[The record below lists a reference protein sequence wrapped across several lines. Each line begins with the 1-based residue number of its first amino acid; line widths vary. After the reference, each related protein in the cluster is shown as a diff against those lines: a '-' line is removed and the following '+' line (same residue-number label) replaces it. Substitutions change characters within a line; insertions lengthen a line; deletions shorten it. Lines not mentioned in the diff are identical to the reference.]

1 MNTGCLAIRGSPGEI
16 NPVSPGFLCFFS
28 CLQDGKMSALDFV
41 MSFPIE
47 NTWFTDISG
56 VFLVH
61 RNIILVSADSTVYLL
76 GCSSIFSDKLPDEM
90 NHNFSL

>member
-1 MNTGCLAIRGSPGEI
+1 MRQILFHW
-16 NPVSPGFLCFFS
+16 GFSVFS
-28 CLQDGKMSALDFV
+28 FVCLQGGDVPALDSV
-41 MSFPIE
+41 MSFSTE
-47 NTWFTDISG
+47 NTWFTELSG

-61 RNIILVSADSTVYLL
+61 TNITLVSADSTVYLL

>member
-1 MNTGCLAIRGSPGEI
+1 MNTGCQAVRGSPGEM
-16 NPVSPGFLCFFS
+16 NPILPGFLCFFI
-28 CLQDGKMSALDFV
+28 CLQDGEMSALDSVKFF
-41 MSFPIE
+41 SIE
-47 NTWFTDISG
+47 NTLFTDLSG

-61 RNIILVSADSTVYLL
+61 TNIILVSAHSTVYLL